1 MSALIRYYRD
11 SLKLRFQL
19 MVPFVGTFII
29 FFCSATFLHSNL
41 VLTEENIESS
51 IMSNEVSEA
60 YTELDALFSRLRTTA
75 IRSEMF
81 NPELGLTEFNQAY
94 PKILADKD
102 RVISELKTIDA
113 LSSQDVAELD
123 LISKAFN
130 DFYQVSQKMM
140 DERMEGYTIF
150 LEVLPWL
157 APYLENLDVNHHPS
171 NAEEWP
177 SIRNK
182 LSVISEGIGYKSSG
196 VFYARLQED
205 GKELHALLNDM
216 EALIEPMYK
225 GPALK
230 KLQSEFIDVW
240 RKELST
246 LENITNRWVVY
257 QKERARIRQSAVSL
271 INGAVAESQEYL
283 DTNLINTINHAEDSI
298 TVNIV
303 GLLVGALLASI
314 LVTVLTRII
323 ISQLASVQTVISGL
337 ADRNL
342 TANTYLKG
350 DNEVSQ
356 LGENTDITIN
366 TLQCTIKELSA
377 HGQELAS
384 ASLQLRSVMELS
396 AENSTTQNDQ
406 VSMIAAA
413 ITELSASANEVEVSA
428 KSAETRMSG
437 VQDLCRLEMRSSN
450 ENGDRASAL
459 QSQLNETSSVV
470 EHLNKE
476 CEQIGNVIAVIQN
489 ISEQTN
495 LLALNAAIEAARAGE
510 MGRGFA
516 VVADEVRVLATRTQD
531 STETIQRIIEQLQNK
546 SANAQQNMQRCLV
559 MIDETAVSVLKSRD
573 QLSSMNEAM
582 DELSQ
587 SNTEVVTAISEQS
600 RTMVEIS
607 ENITMIRD
615 ITNQNVAGI
624 EEATVTS
631 THLSELAER
640 QQQQLATFKIG

>member
-1 MSALIRYYRD
+1 
-11 SLKLRFQL
+11 

-271 INGAVAESQEYL
+271 IKEP
-283 DTNLINTINHAEDSI
+283 
-298 TVNIV
+298 
-303 GLLVGALLASI
+303 
-314 LVTVLTRII
+314 
-323 ISQLASVQTVISGL
+323 
-337 ADRNL
+337 
-342 TANTYLKG
+342 
-350 DNEVSQ
+350 
-356 LGENTDITIN
+356 
-366 TLQCTIKELSA
+366 LQK
-377 HGQELAS
+377 
-384 ASLQLRSVMELS
+384 
-396 AENSTTQNDQ
+396 
-406 VSMIAAA
+406 
-413 ITELSASANEVEVSA
+413 A
-428 KSAETRMSG
+428 KS
-437 VQDLCRLEMRSSN
+437 
-450 ENGDRASAL
+450 
-459 QSQLNETSSVV
+459 
-470 EHLNKE
+470 
-476 CEQIGNVIAVIQN
+476 I
-489 ISEQTN
+489 
-495 LLALNAAIEAARAGE
+495 
-510 MGRGFA
+510 
-516 VVADEVRVLATRTQD
+516 
-531 STETIQRIIEQLQNK
+531 
-546 SANAQQNMQRCLV
+546 
-559 MIDETAVSVLKSRD
+559 
-573 QLSSMNEAM
+573 
-582 DELSQ
+582 
-587 SNTEVVTAISEQS
+587 
-600 RTMVEIS
+600 
-607 ENITMIRD
+607 
-615 ITNQNVAGI
+615 
-624 EEATVTS
+624 
-631 THLSELAER
+631 
-640 QQQQLATFKIG
+640 